1 MRRPIYRK
9 MSDIKPTPIEVNLDI
24 NNDDKSYI
32 DIKTWDGYEDYFV
45 ELDRIKDDSEILH
58 WVKHLCGKTWM
69 TPKKIRDFIITI
81 QDYTRKRLL
90 NLKKG
95 LDQVWDID
103 IWKGDH
109 EEGSKSYMQSG
120 EVIKKSKIKEK

>member
-1 MRRPIYRK
+1 MG
-9 MSDIKPTPIEVNLDI
+9 S
-24 NNDDKSYI
+24 
-32 DIKTWDGYEDYFV
+32 
-45 ELDRIKDDSEILH
+45 
-58 WVKHLCGKTWM
+58 
-69 TPKKIRDFIITI
+69 IITSKPKRGRGTI
-81 QDYTRKRLL
+81 KVDQDHAKRQGAVQSLKNLYQKPISAMVKAPAWGMAAAIATPTFINRALNKDSYVQDYTRKRLL